1 MSVQER
7 VKKIVMQQLKAKE
20 DEVTSEARF
29 VQDLGAESIDSIELM
44 AAFEAEFDIEIPP
57 EEGERV
63 QAVGG
68 AVEYIEKKLK
78 EKDSSYKD

>member
-1 MSVQER
+1 MSAEER
-7 VKKIVMQQLKAKE
+7 VKKIVIQQLKARE
-20 DEVTSEARF
+20 DETTSEARF

-63 QAVGG
+63 QAVGE

-78 EKDSSYKD
+78 EKDFSYKD